1 MAIYASMVVTLADQF
16 YKSDGYTMQIY
27 FFTAHIKHTNWY
39 TSLFGFIEKNQRS
52 LKILFLKV
60 IGLAMDVCSIAL
72 KINQVTIYMKYFD
85 LHVIN

>member
-16 YKSDGYTMQIY
+16 YKSEWYTIQIY

-39 TSLFGFIEKNQRS
+39 KSLFGFIEKNQRS
-52 LKILFLKV
+52 LKSFLKV
-60 IGLAMDVCSIAL
+60 IGLAMDVCSTAL

-85 LHVIN
+85 LHAIN

>member
-27 FFTAHIKHTNWY
+27 FFTAHIKHINWY
-39 TSLFGFIEKNQRS
+39 TSLFGFREESKKFKNP
-52 LKILFLKV
+52 FLKV
-60 IGLAMDVCSIAL
+60 IGLDMDVCSTAL

-85 LHVIN
+85 LHAIN